1 MVMVFKHKIMEK
13 NTVGNLII
21 HCMRDMDTLSTQT
34 KINMMANG
42 RITLN
47 MERESSRKH
56 QLEELKEEDMKKIK

>member
-42 RITLN
+42 KETKN
-47 MERESSRKH
+47 TEWEFSRMH
-56 QLEELKEEDMKKIK
+56 QPEELKEDDMKTIK